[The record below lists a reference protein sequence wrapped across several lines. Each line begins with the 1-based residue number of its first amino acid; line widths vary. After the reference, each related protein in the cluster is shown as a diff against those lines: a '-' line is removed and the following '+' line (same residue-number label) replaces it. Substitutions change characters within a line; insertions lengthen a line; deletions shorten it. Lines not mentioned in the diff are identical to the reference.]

1 MPSRHLPSCA
11 ASAARGGSWL
21 AALLTL
27 ASVALAQ
34 DPLTAIRTYR
44 DAHQGAMVAE
54 LRDFLNLTNV
64 AGNLPNIRSNA
75 EALVTMLQKR
85 GVKAQ
90 LLETGAEPVV
100 FGEIGDPSKPTILF
114 YCHYDG
120 QPVNP
125 ASWQQPD
132 PWQPALRTR
141 AIEAGG
147 TLVNQWPTASAKVD
161 PEWRIYARSASDDKS
176 PIVVLMQILDAWKA
190 AGVTPPNHL
199 KFIFEGDEE
208 AGSKYLAETARR
220 YQELLRADLA
230 IMADGPIH
238 ESGRPSAFF
247 GLRGMAG
254 VTLTVYGP
262 IRPLHSGHYGNWAPN
277 PGMRLAQ
284 LLASMKG
291 PNGEVLVQGWE
302 DDMVPLSE
310 ADKKALA
317 EFPHDDEQ
325 QRLQF
330 QLGSVDGRG
339 STRHDLIAHPSLN
352 LRGLR
357 SLFVGPEARTL
368 VPDVAVAE
376 LDLRLVAGHTPQRQ
390 VEKLVRHIERQGYIV
405 VRQDPDSATRVNTPR
420 LVKVTSSEGYP
431 AGRTP
436 IDQPVAQAV
445 VTALGGTRLGEPV
458 VIPTMG
464 GSGPAYVFTDILR
477 MPFVVVPIVN
487 HDNNQHAENENVRL
501 GHLFRGMEI
510 LGAAASAKI
519 PKAPATP

>member
-1 MPSRHLPSCA
+1 MPRMTTFA
-11 ASAARGGSWL
+11 V
-21 AALLTL
+21 LLTL
-27 ASVALAQ
+27 AGAAQAQ

-44 DAHQGAMVAE
+44 DTHQGAMVGE
-54 LRDFLNLTNV
+54 LRDFLGLTNV
-64 AGNLPNIRSNA
+64 AGNLPNIRRNA
-75 EALVTMLQKR
+75 EALVAMLEKR
-85 GVKAQ
+85 GAKARI
-90 LLETGAEPVV
+90 LETAAEPVV

-147 TLVNQWPTASAKVD
+147 TVVNQWPAASARVD

-176 PIVVLMQILDAWKA
+176 PIVVLLQILDAWKA
-190 AGVTPPNHL
+190 AGIAPPNHL
-199 KFIFEGDEE
+199 KFVFEGDEE
-208 AGSKYLAETARR
+208 AGSQYLAETANR
-220 YQELLRADLA
+220 YRDLLQADLA
-230 IMADGPIH
+230 VMADGPIH

-262 IRPLHSGHYGNWAPN
+262 LRPLHSGHYGNWAPN
-277 PGMRLAQ
+277 PAMRLAQ

-291 PNGEVLVQGWE
+291 PNGEVLVEGWE
-302 DDMVPLSE
+302 DDMVPLSP
-310 ADKKALA
+310 ADRKALA

-325 QRLQF
+325 QRLQS
-330 QLGSVDGRG
+330 QLGSVDGG
-339 STRHDLIAHPSLN
+339 GGTRHELIAHPSLN
-352 LRGLR
+352 IRGMR
-357 SLFVGPEARTL
+357 SLFVGREARTL

-376 LDLRLVAGHTPQRQ
+376 LDLRLVAGNTPERQ
-390 VEKLVRHIERQGYIV
+390 AEKLVRHIRQQGYTV
-405 VRQDPDSATRVNTPR
+405 VREDPDSATRVNTPR
-420 LVKVTSSEGYP
+420 LVKVTPGSGYA

-445 VTALGGTRLGEPV
+445 IAALAGTGLGSPV
-458 VIPTMG
+458 VVPTMG
-464 GSGPAYVFTDILR
+464 GSGPAYVFTEILR
-477 MPFVVVPIVN
+477 QPFVVIPIVN

-510 LGAAASAKI
+510 LGAAAAARI
-519 PKAPATP
+519 PKAATP